1 MQLNSLIMN
10 RVDRNRILVRHAIR
24 MGIAGSQKEL
34 GKLFGY
40 NNASAFSQVISGL
53 KSWPKYFT
61 DKFKELVPNL
71 SIDWLENGAGTML
84 TSETTSRIV
93 EASFVN
99 SDEDIEVD
107 IEAIMCELNITYT
120 DIASTLGESLDY
132 IYSCNGKL
140 KPAHI
145 IKLQQHYGDAII
157 DKHSKY
163 ANSVE
168 VEIVESF
175 PVLPEEV
182 TTSPNTNVLK
192 YVEENGSELET
203 INPNQLLNDAKVDV
217 AERIKRTSMLP
228 TFQPDDTVFIR
239 FIKDKMK
246 IVDGETYYLDC
257 KNRPT
262 MIRLVKFE
270 GCDKL
275 RLIAKNPQYGDIV
288 IERSDIINIGVV
300 VALFRMTFGDQYSE
314 IEALRRQKDEQMEE
328 LNQQINNFIDIQ
340 REMVAEIRESGKRHE
355 QERNRVDK
363 LIDKLL
369 ETK

>member
-1 MQLNSLIMN
+1 MN
-10 RVDRNRILVRHAIR
+10 RVDRNRILVRHIVR

-34 GKLFGY
+34 GVLFGY
-40 NNASAFSQVISGL
+40 NNASAFSQIISGL
-53 KSWPKYFT
+53 KPWPKHFT

-71 SIDWLENGAGTML
+71 SINWLENGTGTML
-84 TSETTSRIV
+84 ISETAPSITEVSIIS
-93 EASFVN
+93 AN
-99 SDEDIEVD
+99 EDIEVN
-107 IEAIMCELNITYT
+107 IETMICELNITYT
-120 DIASTLGESLDY
+120 EVASIIGESVDY

-140 KPAHI
+140 KPIHI
-145 IKLQQHYGDAII
+145 MKLQEKFGDI
-157 DKHSKY
+157 DKYTKY
-163 ANSVE
+163 HKTEE
-168 VEIVESF
+168 VEIIESF

-182 TTSPNTNVLK
+182 TTSPNTDVLK

-203 INPNQLLNDAKVDV
+203 INPSLLLANAKVDV

-340 REMVAEIRESGKRHE
+340 REMVAEIRESGKRND
-355 QERNRVDK
+355 R
-363 LIDKLL
+363 LIDKLI